1 MNFFGTQYVPRYM
14 VSTIIAGSIL
24 MFCSAAMAAPES
36 SKPGPLGLAVS
47 GASSGINADYFK
59 QEVTDAIN
67 DSGIF
72 SSIDISDA
80 ADLIIP
86 MIGADGVYP
95 SNELSDNTPY
105 VLKIRIIEVDAPAF
119 SIRMTVSMNVV
130 WTLYRTADKAT
141 LMHEIIPSSYT
152 GRAFEGGI
160 IGANRVRAGTEG
172 ATLENI
178 RLGMEMLESLYFPPE
193 KESS

>member
-1 MNFFGTQYVPRYM
+1 MNFFGAQYVSRYM
-14 VSTIIAGSIL
+14 ILNIIAGGIL
-24 MFCSAAMAAPES
+24 MFCSVAMAAPES
-36 SKPGPLGLAVS
+36 SKPGPLGLAVE
-47 GASSGINADYFK
+47 GASSGIAPDYFR
-59 QEVTDAIN
+59 QAITDAIN

-72 SSIDISDA
+72 SGIDSSDA
-80 ADLIIP
+80 ADIIIP

-172 ATLENI
+172 ATRENI
-178 RLGMEMLESLYFPPE
+178 LIGMEMLESVYFEPE
-193 KESS
+193 KESG